1 MGDAACKH
9 LAKLVTYH
17 GTLLVDP
24 ELVKLLV
31 ELVKVELV
39 KVELVKSLLY
49 VSGGWG
55 RGEGEEEGRG
65 EENEVI

>member
-1 MGDAACKH
+1 MRLANILVK
-9 LAKLVTYH
+9 LAKLVTYYKL
-17 GTLLVDP
+17 GRLLMEP
-24 ELVKLLV
+24 ELVKYLQ
-31 ELVKVELV
+31 
-39 KVELVKSLLY
+39 Y

>member
-1 MGDAACKH
+1 MR
-9 LAKLVTYH
+9 LANILVKLVKLVTYRKVP
-17 GTLLVDP
+17 VDQG
-24 ELVKLLV
+24 LA
-31 ELVKVELV
+31 
-39 KVELVKSLLY
+39 KSLLY

>member
-1 MGDAACKH
+1 MRLANILVK
-9 LAKLVTYH
+9 LAKLVTYL

-31 ELVKVELV
+31 ELVK
-39 KVELVKSLLY
+39 SLQY